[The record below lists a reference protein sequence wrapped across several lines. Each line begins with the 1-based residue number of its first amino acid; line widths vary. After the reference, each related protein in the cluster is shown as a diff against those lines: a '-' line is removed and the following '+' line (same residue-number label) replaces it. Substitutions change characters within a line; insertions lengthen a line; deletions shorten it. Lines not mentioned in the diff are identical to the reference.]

1 MKPTYEEL
9 EFQLKESQEAHAKTL
24 SILKLAL
31 ERIAAL
37 EERLNK
43 NSKNSSNPPS
53 KDRKKNTDPQ
63 TGDKKPRGGIN
74 RKSIPPEKV
83 DQFITCS
90 LDLCPDCGSKDM
102 LDEGNPEILQ
112 QVELP
117 KIKATVTEFS
127 CRKYKCTC
135 CGNHSTAS
143 LPTGIPNSVFGLR
156 LMALIANLTG
166 VLHLSKRDAIR
177 LLKDLYGIDICEGSI
192 INVEE
197 RVASALK
204 TVYERI
210 HEVVTKGTLSKH
222 FDETSWR
229 DRGQN
234 QFVWVASTNQAV
246 CFKIDPSRSRE
257 AFYNFVG
264 SLGASSVVTDR
275 YAVYNN
281 VSKIHQYCLAHLIRD
296 FRKFAERKGW
306 DGEIGEAI
314 AKGFCIACKAHRN
327 YKQGKISLKSR
338 NMRLGHLRRKI
349 EGCLIDGMA
358 NGSDD
363 LAKFCENILDL
374 SENIWTFA
382 RFTDIEPTNNLA
394 ERDLRQLVLWRKKSY
409 GTRSER
415 GQRFVERI
423 SSVAETLKRESMN
436 IIEFLNQAVTAF
448 FSGLDAPHIC
458 SVSGY

>member
-9 EFQLKESQEAHAKTL
+9 EFRLKESQEAHEKTL
-24 SILKLAL
+24 HILKLAL
-31 ERIAAL
+31 ERIASL
-37 EERLNK
+37 EERINK
-43 NSKNSSNPPS
+43 NSKNSSKSPS
-53 KDRKKNTDPQ
+53 SDRKGNTDSPK
-63 TGDKKPRGGIN
+63 GDKKPRGGIN
-74 RKSIPPEKV
+74 RKLIPPEKI

-90 LDLCPDCGSKDM
+90 LDLCPDCGSKDL
-102 LDEGNPEILQ
+102 LDEGNHETLQ

-117 KIKATVTEFS
+117 EIKAIVTEFS
-127 CRKYKCTC
+127 CKKYKCTC
-135 CGNHSTAS
+135 CGNRSIAN
-143 LPTGIPNSVFGLR
+143 LPTGIPNSSFGLR

-166 VLHLSKRDAIR
+166 VLHLSKRDAIH
-177 LLKDLYGIDICEGSI
+177 LLKDLYGIDVCEGSI

-197 RVASALK
+197 RVASALL

-210 HEVVTKGTLSKH
+210 HEVVTKSALSKH

-229 DRGQN
+229 DRGKN
-234 QFVWVASTNQAV
+234 HFVWVASTNQAV

-257 AFYNFVG
+257 AFYNFIG
-264 SLGASSVVTDR
+264 SLAEASVVTDR

-314 AKGFCIACKAHRN
+314 VKSLCTACKAHRN
-327 YKQGKISLKSR
+327 YKQGKITLKSQ
-338 NMRLGHLRRKI
+338 NIRLGHLRKKI

-363 LAKFCENILDL
+363 LAKFCENILDV
-374 SENIWTFA
+374 SENLWMFA
-382 RFTDIEPTNNLA
+382 KSTDIEPTNNLA
-394 ERDLRQLVLWRKKSY
+394 ERDLRKLVLWRKKSY
-409 GTRSER
+409 GTRSDR

-423 SSVAETLKRESMN
+423 SSIAATLRRKSMN
-436 IIEFLNQAVTAF
+436 IINFLNQAVFAF
-448 FSGLDAPHIC
+448 YSRLDAPHIC
-458 SVSGY
+458 SAAGY

>member
-1 MKPTYEEL
+1 LLDAGHPE
-9 EFQLKESQEAHAKTL
+9 TL
-24 SILKLAL
+24 QQI
-31 ERIAAL
+31 
-37 EERLNK
+37 
-43 NSKNSSNPPS
+43 
-53 KDRKKNTDPQ
+53 
-63 TGDKKPRGGIN
+63 
-74 RKSIPPEKV
+74 
-83 DQFITCS
+83 
-90 LDLCPDCGSKDM
+90 DL
-102 LDEGNPEILQ
+102 PEI
-112 QVELP
+112 
-117 KIKATVTEFS
+117 KAIVTEFS
-127 CRKYKCTC
+127 CKKYKCTC
-135 CGNHSTAS
+135 CGNHSTAN
-143 LPTGIPNSVFGLR
+143 LPTGIPNSAFGLR

-166 VLHLSKRDAIR
+166 VLHLSKRDAMH

-229 DRGQN
+229 DRGKN

-264 SLGASSVVTDR
+264 SLGTSPVVTDR

-296 FRKFAERKGW
+296 FRKFSERKGW

-314 AKGFCIACKAHRN
+314 AKGLCMACKAHRN

-338 NMRLGHLRRKI
+338 NMRLGHLGKKI

-363 LAKFCENILDL
+363 LAKFCENILDI
-374 SENIWTFA
+374 SENLWTFA
-382 RFTDIEPTNNLA
+382 KFTDLEPTNNLA

-448 FSGLDAPHIC
+448 FSGLEAPHIC
-458 SVSGY
+458 SASGY